1 MTAAGTADA
10 DREVKKKYLNEEV
23 CMYMKKVL
31 IGVCLLA
38 ALFILQGALPDWLE
52 EPAAM
57 PAVEAPQPQS
67 AYVYVSGAVRKPGL
81 YAFDETVRVGE
92 AVHAAGGV
100 LPYADGAAVNFA
112 DEAADGM
119 HIHIPYDLNGA
130 PSVGEAD
137 DGRININEADEEKL
151 GELPGIGPAMVR
163 KIIAYRDEHGLFSS
177 IEELQ
182 KVKGIGPAKYKELQ
196 DKVTI

>member
-1 MTAAGTADA
+1 
-10 DREVKKKYLNEEV
+10 
-23 CMYMKKVL
+23 MKKL
-31 IGVCLLA
+31 FIGICLLLA
-38 ALFILQGALPDWLE
+38 GLVWQGELSDWLE
-52 EPAAM
+52 EPASPVPIA
-57 PAVEAPQPQS
+57 EAPRPQL

-119 HIHIPYDLNGA
+119 HIHIPYDLEGV
-130 PSVGEAD
+130 PPVGEPD
-137 DGRININEADEEKL
+137 NGCININEADEQKL
-151 GELPGIGPAMVR
+151 SELPGIGPAMAR
-163 KIIAYRDEHGLFSS
+163 KIIAYRDEHGLFSH